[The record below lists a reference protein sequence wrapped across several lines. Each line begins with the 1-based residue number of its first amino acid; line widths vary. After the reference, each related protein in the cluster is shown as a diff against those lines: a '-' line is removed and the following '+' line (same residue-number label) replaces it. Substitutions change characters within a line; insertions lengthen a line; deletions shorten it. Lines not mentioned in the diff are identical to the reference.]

1 MQDRIGEC
9 FGGVISGVTSFGLF
23 VALDGVYVEGLVHI
37 SDLAKDYFHFDS
49 VKHMLIGERSGRR
62 YRLGDRMR
70 VKLVRVDLESSKIDF
85 IPAGK
90 NE

>member
-1 MQDRIGEC
+1 
-9 FGGVISGVTSFGLF
+9 
-23 VALDGVYVEGLVHI
+23 
-37 SDLAKDYFHFDS
+37 
-49 VKHMLIGERSGRR
+49 MLIGERGGGR

-70 VKLVRVDLESSKIDF
+70 VKIVRVDLESSKIDF

>member
-9 FGGVISGVTSFGLF
+9 FGGVISGVTGFGLF

-37 SDLAKDYFHFDS
+37 SELAKDYFHFDS
-49 VKHMLIGERSGRR
+49 VKHMLIGERGGR

-70 VKLVRVDLESSKIDF
+70 VKIVRVDLESSKIDF

>member
-1 MQDRIGEC
+1 M
-9 FGGVISGVTSFGLF
+9 
-23 VALDGVYVEGLVHI
+23 HI
-37 SDLAKDYFHFDS
+37 SELAKDYFHFDS
-49 VKHMLIGERSGRR
+49 VKHMLIGERGGGR

-70 VKLVRVDLESSKIDF
+70 VKIVRVDLENSKIDF